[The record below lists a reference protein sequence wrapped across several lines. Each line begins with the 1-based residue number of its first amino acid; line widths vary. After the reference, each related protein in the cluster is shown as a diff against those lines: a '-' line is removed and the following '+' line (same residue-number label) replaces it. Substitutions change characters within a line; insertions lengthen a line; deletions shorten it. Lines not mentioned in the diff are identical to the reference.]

1 MRKTLSPAYLT
12 AACCSGYYAMG
23 LVISL
28 IGAGLE
34 AFAGQLSTSPT
45 AIGGSFFFFVGT
57 ASFFMLFVVG
67 PLIDRF
73 GQKPV
78 LIAGSLF
85 LSAAILLL
93 TRARSLSAACA
104 LMFLAGTG
112 SAGLNGGVNTLINHL
127 HKNNR
132 SRAFNLSNIFFGL
145 GAVTLPCLAGWL
157 LKSGGLFN
165 LLVITSALSLLPAL
179 LFSLGVFPPGAAVND
194 FRLGEAVRTLA
205 NPLVALF
212 ALVIFFYTGLEASL
226 GIWSRTAMV
235 DSWKVSAPLD
245 QFILAGYWG
254 ALITG
259 RLLAGTTFKDIPS
272 HTLVLSCAIG
282 SAAGLGAFLVAPS
295 VYVAAG
301 ALWFSGLCFAPIFP
315 STMGSAGENLSGYTG
330 TVFSLLIAV
339 GVLGAVLLSTGVGKI
354 AASSSL
360 NGAFRVILASGVL
373 MLTFQYL
380 LRRRIIFRLQRGG

>member
-12 AACCSGYYAMG
+12 AACCSGYYVMG

-34 AFAGQLSTSPT
+34 AFAEQLSTRPT
-45 AIGGSFFFFVGT
+45 AVGSGFFFFAGT

-85 LSAAILLL
+85 LSAAMFLLIQ
-93 TRARSLSAACA
+93 ARTLSAACA
-104 LMFLAGTG
+104 LMFLVGTG

-127 HKNNR
+127 HSNNR

-145 GAVTLPCLAGWL
+145 GAVTLPCLAGGL
-157 LKSGGLFN
+157 LKSGGLFH
-165 LLVITSALSLLPAL
+165 LLIIASALSLIPAL
-179 LFSLGVFPPGAAVND
+179 LFSLGSFPAGAAVND
-194 FRLGEAVRTLA
+194 FRLGEAVRALS

-212 ALVIFFYTGLEASL
+212 ALVIFFYVGLEASL
-226 GIWSRTAMV
+226 GIWSRTAMI
-235 DSWKVSAPLD
+235 DSWRVSAPLD

-272 HTLVLSCAIG
+272 HTLVLSCSIG
-282 SAAGLGAFLVAPS
+282 SAIGLGAFIFAPS
-295 VYVAAG
+295 VYLAAG

-330 TVFSLLIAV
+330 TTFSLLIAV
-339 GVLGAVLLSTGVGKI
+339 GVLGAVVLSTSVGKI

-360 NGAFRVILASGVL
+360 TGAFRIILATSI
-373 MLTFQYL
+373 MLLVSQYL
-380 LRRRIIFRLQRGG
+380 LRRIILHPRQSG